1 MNLPKTIRTQSDDSR
16 AQKHAVLPHNPKRH
30 SASFRRVLVLV
41 YGTVVLFALLITGIY
56 TVVSPQIFA
65 SNKISDLIP
74 KGQIIAGY
82 IESTLRGELSSTYL
96 VPLIGR
102 STSQWEA
109 TVWVVDANG
118 DTLIRTQQIEGRR
131 VGRLPAKLS
140 ESMLPQVL
148 SGEVATHVG
157 SMEDLTVSDGASH
170 RKSARSSG
178 VMNGLSEGS
187 AKAPETDST
196 EEVMNGNLVVVAVP
210 ITFMDEVIGAVFMAQ
225 SMTEIMGGMQA
236 LTNTL
241 ALSLLLVGL
250 LMLPVV
256 LFFAS
261 RMVRPI
267 TRMRTVALTMAGGDL
282 TARAEDGSNDEY
294 GELGRA
300 LNYLSSELGSTISS
314 LQMERNR
321 LQSLINGLSEGII
334 AVDAKG
340 ATTLI
345 NPAVYGLLNLQSTD
359 DNVRAAAPDVFAM
372 FDQALSSAQA
382 VKKTVWQGDVALHIS
397 VSPLLLQSGEVTGCV
412 GIVSDVT
419 SAERLEQTRRDYVA
433 NVSHELRTPLTAM
446 RALIE
451 PLRDGLV
458 KTEEQRQQI
467 YDVVLRETMRLSRLV
482 NDMLELSRLQSGTA
496 SLSRSV
502 FAPLPLFNL
511 IHETYSAYAEDY
523 QQTFVYDVPED
534 LPSVWGNPDRTQ
546 QVLIVLLDNAFK
558 YTPEGG
564 VVTLSACAEGDVV
577 RVRVRDTGVGIP
589 AADLPHVF
597 DRFYKVDKSHHSK
610 GTGLGLVIAYEIMK
624 HLGEEMSVTSEPG
637 QGSCFTFTLHIAQ
650 GSAER
655 TAELPKAP
663 A

>member
-1 MNLPKTIRTQSDDSR
+1 MTAGR
-16 AQKHAVLPHNPKRH
+16 PKRH

-41 YGTVVLFALLITGIY
+41 YGTVILFALLITGIY

-109 TVWVVDANG
+109 TVWVVDASG

-157 SMEDLTVSDGASH
+157 SMEDLTVSDGTSQ
-170 RKSARSSG
+170 RKSARSSS

-187 AKAPETDST
+187 AKTPETDST

-300 LNYLSSELGSTISS
+300 LNHLSSELGRTISS

-610 GTGLGLVIAYEIMK
+610 GTGLGLAIAYEIMK

-637 QGSCFTFTLHIAQ
+637 RGSCFTFTLHIAQ
-650 GSAER
+650 GA
-655 TAELPKAP
+655 AELPKAP

>member
-1 MNLPKTIRTQSDDSR
+1 MTAGR
-16 AQKHAVLPHNPKRH
+16 PKRH

-41 YGTVVLFALLITGIY
+41 YGTVILFALLITGIY

-109 TVWVVDANG
+109 TVWVVDASG

-170 RKSARSSG
+170 RKSAWSSS

-577 RVRVRDTGVGIP
+577 RVRVRDTGVGLP

-610 GTGLGLVIAYEIMK
+610 GTGLGLAIAYEIMK

-637 QGSCFTFTLHIAQ
+637 RGSCFTFTLHIAQ
-650 GSAER
+650 GSAEK

>member
-1 MNLPKTIRTQSDDSR
+1 MTAGR
-16 AQKHAVLPHNPKRH
+16 PKRH

-41 YGTVVLFALLITGIY
+41 YGTVILFALLITGIY

-109 TVWVVDANG
+109 TVWVVDASG

-157 SMEDLTVSDGASH
+157 SMEDLTVSDGTGQ
-170 RKSARSSG
+170 RRSARSSS

-187 AKAPETDST
+187 AKTPETDST

-300 LNYLSSELGSTISS
+300 LNHLSSELGSTISS

-610 GTGLGLVIAYEIMK
+610 GTGLGLAIAYEIMK

-637 QGSCFTFTLHIAQ
+637 RGSCFTFTLHIAQ
-650 GSAER
+650 GA
-655 TAELPKAP
+655 AELPKAP

>member
-1 MNLPKTIRTQSDDSR
+1 MTAGR
-16 AQKHAVLPHNPKRH
+16 PKRH

-41 YGTVVLFALLITGIY
+41 YGTVILFALLITGIY

-109 TVWVVDANG
+109 TVWVVDASG

-321 LQSLINGLSEGII
+321 LQSLINSLSEGII

-397 VSPLLLQSGEVTGCV
+397 ISPLLLQSGEVTGCV

-610 GTGLGLVIAYEIMK
+610 GTGLGLAIAYEIMK

>member
-1 MNLPKTIRTQSDDSR
+1 MTADR
-16 AQKHAVLPHNPKRH
+16 PKRH

-41 YGTVVLFALLITGIY
+41 YGTVILFALLITGIY

-109 TVWVVDANG
+109 TVWVVDASG

-148 SGEVATHVG
+148 SGEIATHVG
-157 SMEDLTVSDGASH
+157 SMEDLTVSDGASQ
-170 RKSARSSG
+170 RKSAWSSS

-187 AKAPETDST
+187 AKTPETDST
-196 EEVMNGNLVVVAVP
+196 EEVMNGKSVVVAVP

-534 LPSVWGNPDRTQ
+534 LPNVWGNPDRTQ

-610 GTGLGLVIAYEIMK
+610 GTGLGLAIAYEIMK

-637 QGSCFTFTLHIAQ
+637 RGSCFTFTLHIAQ
-650 GSAER
+650 GSAEK

>member
-1 MNLPKTIRTQSDDSR
+1 MTAGR
-16 AQKHAVLPHNPKRH
+16 PKRH

-41 YGTVVLFALLITGIY
+41 YGTVILFALLITGIY

-65 SNKISDLIP
+65 SNKITDLIP

-109 TVWVVDANG
+109 TVWVVDASG

-157 SMEDLTVSDGASH
+157 SMEDLTVSDGANH
-170 RKSARSSG
+170 RKSARSSS

-210 ITFMDEVIGAVFMAQ
+210 ITFMGEVIGAVFMAQ

-610 GTGLGLVIAYEIMK
+610 GTGLGLAIAYEIMK

-650 GSAER
+650 GAAKK
-655 TAELPKAP
+655 TAELPKAQ

>member
-1 MNLPKTIRTQSDDSR
+1 MTAGR
-16 AQKHAVLPHNPKRH
+16 PKRH

-41 YGTVVLFALLITGIY
+41 YGTVILFALLITGIY

-109 TVWVVDANG
+109 TVWVVDASG

-157 SMEDLTVSDGASH
+157 SMEDLTVSDGANR
-170 RKSARSSG
+170 RKSARSSS

-597 DRFYKVDKSHHSK
+597 ERFYKVDKSHHSK
-610 GTGLGLVIAYEIMK
+610 GTGLGLAIAYEIMK

-637 QGSCFTFTLHIAQ
+637 RGSCFTFTLHIAQ
-650 GSAER
+650 GSTEK

>member
-1 MNLPKTIRTQSDDSR
+1 MTAGR
-16 AQKHAVLPHNPKRH
+16 PKRH

-41 YGTVVLFALLITGIY
+41 YGTVILFALLITGIY

-109 TVWVVDANG
+109 TVWVVDASG

-157 SMEDLTVSDGASH
+157 SMEDLTVSDGTSQ
-170 RKSARSSG
+170 RKSAWSTS

-187 AKAPETDST
+187 AKTPETDST

-282 TARAEDGSNDEY
+282 TVRAEDGSNDEY

-300 LNYLSSELGSTISS
+300 LNHLSSELGSTISS

-334 AVDAKG
+334 AVDAEG

-397 VSPLLLQSGEVTGCV
+397 VSPLPLQSGEVTGCV

-610 GTGLGLVIAYEIMK
+610 GTGLGLAIAYEIMK

-650 GSAER
+650 GAAEK
-655 TAELPKAP
+655 TAKLPKAP

>member
-1 MNLPKTIRTQSDDSR
+1 MTAGR
-16 AQKHAVLPHNPKRH
+16 PKRH

-41 YGTVVLFALLITGIY
+41 YGTVILFALLITGIY

-109 TVWVVDANG
+109 TVWVVDASG

-372 FDQALSSAQA
+372 FDQVLSSAQA

-610 GTGLGLVIAYEIMK
+610 GTGLGLAIAYEIMK

-650 GSAER
+650 GSAEE

>member
-1 MNLPKTIRTQSDDSR
+1 MTAGR
-16 AQKHAVLPHNPKRH
+16 PKRH

-41 YGTVVLFALLITGIY
+41 YGTVILFALLITGIY
-56 TVVSPQIFA
+56 TAVSPQIFA

-109 TVWVVDANG
+109 TVWVVDASG

-170 RKSARSSG
+170 RKSAWSSS

-610 GTGLGLVIAYEIMK
+610 GTGLGLAIAYEIMK

-637 QGSCFTFTLHIAQ
+637 RGSCFTFTLHIAQ
-650 GSAER
+650 GSAEK
-655 TAELPKAP
+655 TAEPPKAP

>member
-1 MNLPKTIRTQSDDSR
+1 MTAGR
-16 AQKHAVLPHNPKRH
+16 PKRH

-41 YGTVVLFALLITGIY
+41 YGTVILFALLITGIY

-109 TVWVVDANG
+109 TVWVVDASG

-534 LPSVWGNPDRTQ
+534 LPSVLGNPDRTQ

-610 GTGLGLVIAYEIMK
+610 GTGLGLAIAYEIMK

-650 GSAER
+650 GSAEK

>member
-1 MNLPKTIRTQSDDSR
+1 MTAGR
-16 AQKHAVLPHNPKRH
+16 PKRH

-41 YGTVVLFALLITGIY
+41 YGTVILFALLITGIY

-109 TVWVVDANG
+109 TVWVVDASG

-372 FDQALSSAQA
+372 FDQALSSARA

-610 GTGLGLVIAYEIMK
+610 GTGLGLAIAYEIMK

-650 GSAER
+650 GAAEK

>member
-1 MNLPKTIRTQSDDSR
+1 MTAGR
-16 AQKHAVLPHNPKRH
+16 PKRH

-41 YGTVVLFALLITGIY
+41 YGTVILFALLITGIY

-109 TVWVVDANG
+109 TVWVVDASG

-170 RKSARSSG
+170 RKSARSSS

-187 AKAPETDST
+187 PKTPETDST

-397 VSPLLLQSGEVTGCV
+397 VSPLQSGEVTGCV

-610 GTGLGLVIAYEIMK
+610 GTGLGLAIAYEIMK

-650 GSAER
+650 GSPEK

>member
-1 MNLPKTIRTQSDDSR
+1 MTAGR
-16 AQKHAVLPHNPKRH
+16 PKRH

-41 YGTVVLFALLITGIY
+41 YGTVILFALLITGIY

-109 TVWVVDANG
+109 TVWVVDASG

-282 TARAEDGSNDEY
+282 TARAEDSSNDEY

-610 GTGLGLVIAYEIMK
+610 GTGLGLAIAYEIMK

-637 QGSCFTFTLHIAQ
+637 RGSCFTFTLHIAQ
-650 GSAER
+650 GSAEK

>member
-1 MNLPKTIRTQSDDSR
+1 MTAGR
-16 AQKHAVLPHNPKRH
+16 PKRH

-41 YGTVVLFALLITGIY
+41 YGTVILFALLITGIY

-109 TVWVVDANG
+109 TVWVVDASG

-610 GTGLGLVIAYEIMK
+610 GTGLGLAIAYEIMK

-650 GSAER
+650 GSAEK

-663 A
+663 V

>member
-1 MNLPKTIRTQSDDSR
+1 MTAGR
-16 AQKHAVLPHNPKRH
+16 PKRH

-41 YGTVVLFALLITGIY
+41 YGTVILFALLITGIY

-109 TVWVVDANG
+109 TVWVVDASG

-140 ESMLPQVL
+140 KSMLPQVL

-157 SMEDLTVSDGASH
+157 SMEDLTVSDGTSQ
-170 RKSARSSG
+170 RKSAWSSS

-187 AKAPETDST
+187 AKTPETDST

-300 LNYLSSELGSTISS
+300 LNHLSSELGSTISS

-345 NPAVYGLLNLQSTD
+345 NPAVYGLLNLQSAD

-610 GTGLGLVIAYEIMK
+610 GTGLGLAIAYEIMK

-650 GSAER
+650 GAAEP
-655 TAELPKAP
+655 PKTP

>member
-1 MNLPKTIRTQSDDSR
+1 MTAGR
-16 AQKHAVLPHNPKRH
+16 PKRH

-41 YGTVVLFALLITGIY
+41 YGTVILFALLITGIY

-109 TVWVVDANG
+109 TVWVVNASG

-157 SMEDLTVSDGASH
+157 SMEDLTVSDGTSQ
-170 RKSARSSG
+170 RRSAWSSS

-187 AKAPETDST
+187 AKTPETDST

-523 QQTFVYDVPED
+523 QQTFVYNVPED

-610 GTGLGLVIAYEIMK
+610 GTGLGLAIAYEIMK

-637 QGSCFTFTLHIAQ
+637 RGSCFTFTLHIAQ
-650 GSAER
+650 SA
-655 TAELPKAP
+655 AELPKAP

>member
-1 MNLPKTIRTQSDDSR
+1 MTAGR
-16 AQKHAVLPHNPKRH
+16 PKRH

-41 YGTVVLFALLITGIY
+41 YGTVILFALLITGIY

-109 TVWVVDANG
+109 TVWVVDASG

-157 SMEDLTVSDGASH
+157 SMEDLTVSDGASQ
-170 RKSARSSG
+170 RKSAWSSS

-187 AKAPETDST
+187 AKTPETDST

-610 GTGLGLVIAYEIMK
+610 GTGLGLAIAYEIMK

>member
-1 MNLPKTIRTQSDDSR
+1 MTAGR
-16 AQKHAVLPHNPKRH
+16 PKRH

-41 YGTVVLFALLITGIY
+41 YGTVILFALLITGIY

-109 TVWVVDANG
+109 TVWVVDASG

-170 RKSARSSG
+170 RKSAWSSG

-187 AKAPETDST
+187 TKAPETDST

-610 GTGLGLVIAYEIMK
+610 GTGLGLAIAYEIMK

-650 GSAER
+650 GAAEK

>member
-1 MNLPKTIRTQSDDSR
+1 MTAGR
-16 AQKHAVLPHNPKRH
+16 PKRH

-41 YGTVVLFALLITGIY
+41 YGTVILFALLITGIY

-109 TVWVVDANG
+109 TVWVVDASG

-148 SGEVATHVG
+148 SGEIATHVG
-157 SMEDLTVSDGASH
+157 SMEDLTVSDGASQ
-170 RKSARSSG
+170 RKSAWSSS

-187 AKAPETDST
+187 AKTPETDST

-267 TRMRTVALTMAGGDL
+267 TRMRTAALTMAGGDL

-397 VSPLLLQSGEVTGCV
+397 VSPLLLQSSEVTGCV

-610 GTGLGLVIAYEIMK
+610 GTGLGLAIAYEIMK

-637 QGSCFTFTLHIAQ
+637 QGSCFTFTLHIAH
-650 GSAER
+650 STAEK
-655 TAELPKAP
+655 TAELPKTP

>member
-1 MNLPKTIRTQSDDSR
+1 MTAGR
-16 AQKHAVLPHNPKRH
+16 PKRH

-41 YGTVVLFALLITGIY
+41 YGTVILFALLITGIY

-109 TVWVVDANG
+109 TVWVVDASG

-170 RKSARSSG
+170 RKSAWSSG

-187 AKAPETDST
+187 PKTPETDST

-610 GTGLGLVIAYEIMK
+610 GTGLGLAIAYEIMK

-650 GSAER
+650 GSAEK

>member
-1 MNLPKTIRTQSDDSR
+1 MTAGR
-16 AQKHAVLPHNPKRH
+16 PKRH

-41 YGTVVLFALLITGIY
+41 YGTVILFALLITGIY

-109 TVWVVDANG
+109 TVWVVDASG

-157 SMEDLTVSDGASH
+157 SMEDLTVSDGTSR
-170 RKSARSSG
+170 RKSARSSS

-187 AKAPETDST
+187 AKTPETDST

-300 LNYLSSELGSTISS
+300 LNHLSSELGSTISS

-382 VKKTVWQGDVALHIS
+382 VRKTVWQGDVALHIS

-610 GTGLGLVIAYEIMK
+610 GTGLGLAIAYEIMK

-650 GSAER
+650 GA
-655 TAELPKAP
+655 AELPKAP

>member
-1 MNLPKTIRTQSDDSR
+1 MTAGR
-16 AQKHAVLPHNPKRH
+16 PKRH

-41 YGTVVLFALLITGIY
+41 YGTVILFALLITGIY

-109 TVWVVDANG
+109 TVWVVDASG

-157 SMEDLTVSDGASH
+157 SMEDLTVSDGTGQ
-170 RKSARSSG
+170 RRSARSSS

-610 GTGLGLVIAYEIMK
+610 GTGLGLAIAYEIMK

-650 GSAER
+650 GSAEK

>member
-1 MNLPKTIRTQSDDSR
+1 MTAGR
-16 AQKHAVLPHNPKRH
+16 PKRH

-41 YGTVVLFALLITGIY
+41 YGTVILFALLITGIY

-109 TVWVVDANG
+109 TVWVVDASG

-170 RKSARSSG
+170 RKSAWSSS

-300 LNYLSSELGSTISS
+300 LNHLSSELGSTISS

-496 SLSRSV
+496 SLSRSA

-564 VVTLSACAEGDVV
+564 IVTLSACAEDDVV

-610 GTGLGLVIAYEIMK
+610 GTGLGLAIAYEIMK

-637 QGSCFTFTLHIAQ
+637 RGSCFTFTLHIAQ
-650 GSAER
+650 GAAEK

>member
-1 MNLPKTIRTQSDDSR
+1 MTAGR
-16 AQKHAVLPHNPKRH
+16 PKRH

-41 YGTVVLFALLITGIY
+41 YGTVILFALLITGIY

-109 TVWVVDANG
+109 TVWVVDASG

-157 SMEDLTVSDGASH
+157 SMEDLTVSDGANH

-610 GTGLGLVIAYEIMK
+610 GTGLGLAIAYEIMK

-637 QGSCFTFTLHIAQ
+637 RGSCFTFTLHIAQ
-650 GSAER
+650 SA
-655 TAELPKAP
+655 AEPPKAP

>member
-1 MNLPKTIRTQSDDSR
+1 MTAGR
-16 AQKHAVLPHNPKRH
+16 PKRH

-41 YGTVVLFALLITGIY
+41 YGTVILFALLITGIY

-109 TVWVVDANG
+109 TVWVVDASG

-131 VGRLPAKLS
+131 VGRLPTKLS

-170 RKSARSSG
+170 RKSAWSSS

-210 ITFMDEVIGAVFMAQ
+210 ITFMGEVIGAVFMAQ

-610 GTGLGLVIAYEIMK
+610 GTGLGLAIAYEIMK

-650 GSAER
+650 GSAEK

>member
-1 MNLPKTIRTQSDDSR
+1 MTAGR
-16 AQKHAVLPHNPKRH
+16 PKRH

-41 YGTVVLFALLITGIY
+41 YGTVILFALLITGIY
-56 TVVSPQIFA
+56 TIVSPQIFA

-109 TVWVVDANG
+109 TVWVVDASG

-157 SMEDLTVSDGASH
+157 SMEDLTVSDGASQ
-170 RKSARSSG
+170 RKSAWSSS

-187 AKAPETDST
+187 AKTPETDST

-610 GTGLGLVIAYEIMK
+610 GTGLGLAIAYEIMK

>member
-1 MNLPKTIRTQSDDSR
+1 MTAGR
-16 AQKHAVLPHNPKRH
+16 PKRH

-41 YGTVVLFALLITGIY
+41 YGTVILFALLITGIY

-109 TVWVVDANG
+109 TVWVVDASG

-148 SGEVATHVG
+148 SGEIATHVG

-345 NPAVYGLLNLQSTD
+345 NPAVYGLLNLQSTN

-610 GTGLGLVIAYEIMK
+610 GTGLGLAIAYEIMK

-637 QGSCFTFTLHIAQ
+637 RGSCFTFTLHIAQ
-650 GSAER
+650 GSAEK
-655 TAELPKAP
+655 TAELPKVP

>member
-1 MNLPKTIRTQSDDSR
+1 MMK
-16 AQKHAVLPHNPKRH
+16 H

-41 YGTVVLFALLITGIY
+41 YGTVVVFALLIAGIY

-65 SNKISDLIP
+65 GNKIDDLIP

-82 IESTLRGELSSTYL
+82 IESTLRGELSSAYL

-109 TVWVVDANG
+109 TVWVVDENG
-118 DTLIRTQQIEGRR
+118 DTLIRTQQIDGRR

-140 ESMLPQVL
+140 SSMLPQVL
-148 SGEVATHVG
+148 SGEVATHIG
-157 SMEDLTVSDGASH
+157 SMEDLSTTSINRYHKSGSTSSAMSGLTADSS
-170 RKSARSSG
+170 KSA
-178 VMNGLSEGS
+178 
-187 AKAPETDST
+187 ETSDST
-196 EEVMNGNLVVVAVP
+196 EEEMNGKLVVVAVP
-210 ITFMDEVIGAVFMAQ
+210 ITFMGDVIGAVFMAQ
-225 SMTEIMGGMQA
+225 SMTEIMDGMQA
-236 LTNTL
+236 LNNTL
-241 ALSLLLVGL
+241 ALSLLVVAL
-250 LMLPVV
+250 LLLPVV

-261 RMVRPI
+261 RMAKPI
-267 TRMRTVALTMAGGDL
+267 ANMRAVALTMAGGDL
-282 TARAEDGSNDEY
+282 TARADDHSSDEY

-314 LQMERNR
+314 LEMERNR

-334 AVDAKG
+334 AVDAQG
-340 ATTLI
+340 TVTLM
-345 NPAVYGLLNLQSTD
+345 NPAVYGLLSLDPNTGD
-359 DNVRAAAPDVFAM
+359 VRDAAPDVFAM
-372 FDQALSSAQA
+372 FDDALKSGKA
-382 VKKTVWQGDVALHIS
+382 VKKTIWQGDIALHIS
-397 VSPLLLQSGEVTGCV
+397 VSPLCLPDEEITGCV

-446 RALIE
+446 RALME

-496 SLSRSV
+496 SLQRSV
-502 FAPLPLFNL
+502 FAPLPLLNL

-523 QQTFVYDVPED
+523 QQTFVYDIPET
-534 LPSVWGNPDRTQ
+534 LPNVTGNPDRTQ
-546 QVLIVLLDNAFK
+546 QVLIALLDNAFK

-564 VVTLSACAEGDVV
+564 TVTLSACIEDDVV
-577 RVRVRDTGVGIP
+577 RIRVIDTGVGIP
-589 AADLPHVF
+589 AQDLPHVF

-610 GTGLGLVIAYEIMK
+610 GTGLGLAIAYEIMK

-637 QGSCFTFTLHIAQ
+637 KGSCFTFTLHIA
-650 GSAER
+650 
-655 TAELPKAP
+655 K
-663 A
+663 

>member
-1 MNLPKTIRTQSDDSR
+1 MTAGK
-16 AQKHAVLPHNPKRH
+16 PKRH

-41 YGTVVLFALLITGIY
+41 YGTVILFALLITGIY

-109 TVWVVDANG
+109 TVWVVDASG

-148 SGEVATHVG
+148 SGEIATHVG
-157 SMEDLTVSDGASH
+157 SMEDLTVSDGASQ
-170 RKSARSSG
+170 RKSAWSSS

-187 AKAPETDST
+187 AKTPETDST

-610 GTGLGLVIAYEIMK
+610 GTGLGLAIAYEIMK

-650 GSAER
+650 GSAK
-655 TAELPKAP
+655 T
-663 A
+663 

>member
-1 MNLPKTIRTQSDDSR
+1 MTAGR
-16 AQKHAVLPHNPKRH
+16 PKRH

-41 YGTVVLFALLITGIY
+41 YGTVILFALLITGIY

-109 TVWVVDANG
+109 TVWVVDASG

-157 SMEDLTVSDGASH
+157 SMEDLTVSDGASQ

-187 AKAPETDST
+187 AKTPETDST

-610 GTGLGLVIAYEIMK
+610 GTGLGLAIAYEIMK

-650 GSAER
+650 G
-655 TAELPKAP
+655 TAEKTAEPPKAL

>member
-1 MNLPKTIRTQSDDSR
+1 MTAGR
-16 AQKHAVLPHNPKRH
+16 PKRH

-41 YGTVVLFALLITGIY
+41 YGTVILFALLITGIY

-109 TVWVVDANG
+109 TVWVVDASG

-140 ESMLPQVL
+140 GSMLPQVL

-372 FDQALSSAQA
+372 FDQALSSARA

-610 GTGLGLVIAYEIMK
+610 GTGLGLAIAYEIMK

-650 GSAER
+650 GSAEK

>member
-1 MNLPKTIRTQSDDSR
+1 MTAGR
-16 AQKHAVLPHNPKRH
+16 PKRH

-41 YGTVVLFALLITGIY
+41 YGTVILFALLITGIY

-65 SNKISDLIP
+65 SNKITDLIP

-109 TVWVVDANG
+109 TVWVVDASG

-170 RKSARSSG
+170 RKSARSSS

-187 AKAPETDST
+187 AKVPETDST

-610 GTGLGLVIAYEIMK
+610 GTGLGLAIAYEIMK

-650 GSAER
+650 GAAEK

>member
-1 MNLPKTIRTQSDDSR
+1 MTAGR
-16 AQKHAVLPHNPKRH
+16 PKRH

-41 YGTVVLFALLITGIY
+41 YGTVILFALLITGIY

-109 TVWVVDANG
+109 TVWVVDASG

-610 GTGLGLVIAYEIMK
+610 GTGLGLAIAYEIMK

-637 QGSCFTFTLHIAQ
+637 QGSCFTFTLHIAH
-650 GSAER
+650 SAAEK

>member
-1 MNLPKTIRTQSDDSR
+1 MTAGR
-16 AQKHAVLPHNPKRH
+16 PKRH

-41 YGTVVLFALLITGIY
+41 YGTVILFALLITGIY

-109 TVWVVDANG
+109 TVWVVDASG

-170 RKSARSSG
+170 RKSARSSS

-523 QQTFVYDVPED
+523 QQTFVYDMPED

-610 GTGLGLVIAYEIMK
+610 GTGLGLAIAYEIMK

-650 GSAER
+650 GTAER

>member
-1 MNLPKTIRTQSDDSR
+1 MTAGK
-16 AQKHAVLPHNPKRH
+16 PKRH

-41 YGTVVLFALLITGIY
+41 YGTVILFALLITGIY

-109 TVWVVDANG
+109 TVWVVDASG

-157 SMEDLTVSDGASH
+157 SMEDLTVSDGASRH
-170 RKSARSSG
+170 KSAWSTS

-187 AKAPETDST
+187 AKTPETDST

-345 NPAVYGLLNLQSTD
+345 NPAVYGLLNLQSAD

-597 DRFYKVDKSHHSK
+597 DRFYKVD
-610 GTGLGLVIAYEIMK
+610 
-624 HLGEEMSVTSEPG
+624 
-637 QGSCFTFTLHIAQ
+637 
-650 GSAER
+650 
-655 TAELPKAP
+655 
-663 A
+663 